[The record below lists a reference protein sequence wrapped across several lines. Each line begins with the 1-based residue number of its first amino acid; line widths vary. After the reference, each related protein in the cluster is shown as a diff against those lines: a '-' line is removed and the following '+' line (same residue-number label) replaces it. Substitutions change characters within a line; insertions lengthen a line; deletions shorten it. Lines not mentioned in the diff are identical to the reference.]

1 MNGHFKSENPM
12 DVSRSRGELIRQA
25 EEALIQLGGAWVHAD
40 SEIAITPHSQG
51 LKQYASH
58 RWTVTSESQPHCH
71 RPPGLG

>member
-40 SEIAITPHSQG
+40 SEIAITPHAQG
-51 LKQYASH
+51 LKQPIP
-58 RWTVTSESQPHCH
+58 QMDCH
-71 RPPGLG
+71 L